1 VAVAVRWRWYQYD
14 FRAYYIGPKLAALG
28 EDPYSVDALIRMS
41 ASLGLEANNHPYLY
55 PPHMLAV
62 FAPLSWLPYPVAY
75 GLWMILQ
82 AAALLTI
89 IFVATRRLDVDRVW
103 LLGLLALGLNG
114 ATAACL
120 RSGQMTLML
129 TALTLLAA
137 TSLRRDR
144 PGGAIALLTLAA
156 LPKIWI
162 APMLGLVLY
171 RPTGR
176 RILLMAAGIGVLLGV
191 LLLDYILAPGYSD
204 SFLASA
210 RRLSTLGDSPTG
222 PNDGSLH
229 NFMRTVGNAF
239 GVDKTIVL
247 ASWTVSV
254 LAIAFATLS
263 SCLRMIGNGLDR
275 VPHIVF
281 LATLCLSL
289 ILPRFL
295 IYQWAFVVPAAA
307 FVVPRIKS
315 RLLQAALAAVALAPT
330 LYINRYLFGL
340 DLPHPVDSVYA
351 IPWAFSNL
359 IVVFVVWLVARRI
372 G

>member
-1 VAVAVRWRWYQYD
+1 
-14 FRAYYIGPKLAALG
+14 
-28 EDPYSVDALIRMS
+28 
-41 ASLGLEANNHPYLY
+41 
-55 PPHMLAV
+55 
-62 FAPLSWLPYPVAY
+62 
-75 GLWMILQ
+75 
-82 AAALLTI
+82 
-89 IFVATRRLDVDRVW
+89 
-103 LLGLLALGLNG
+103 
-114 ATAACL
+114 
-120 RSGQMTLML
+120 
-129 TALTLLAA
+129 
-137 TSLRRDR
+137 
-144 PGGAIALLTLAA
+144 
-156 LPKIWI
+156 
-162 APMLGLVLY
+162 
-171 RPTGR
+171 
-176 RILLMAAGIGVLLGV
+176 
-191 LLLDYILAPGYSD
+191 
-204 SFLASA
+204 
-210 RRLSTLGDSPTG
+210 
-222 PNDGSLH
+222 
-229 NFMRTVGNAF
+229 MRTVGNAF